1 MGKSWGIYVR
11 FGRICM
17 TKKVGSLL
25 QALKRYNRLKKRRI
39 KPDLWFALVP
49 IERDDGH

>member
-25 QALKRYNRLKKRRI
+25 QALKRYNQLKKRKI

>member
-25 QALKRYNRLKKRRI
+25 QAMKRYNRLKKRRI

-49 IERDDGH
+49 IEHDDCN